1 MIVVSLLSMAG
12 EPLVGFPNGP
22 GHTGKINH
30 VVRGLGFEPSHIN
43 PTSSGWGWGGAGRG
57 EGGGREIGVVEIEFN
72 HMAKNSNNQKP
83 KETLNA
89 KLG

>member
-30 VVRGLGFEPSHIN
+30 VVRGLGFEPSDIN
-43 PTSSGWGWGGAGRG
+43 PTSSGWGWGGRDGVKE
-57 EGGGREIGVVEIEFN
+57 EGG
-72 HMAKNSNNQKP
+72 
-83 KETLNA
+83 
-89 KLG
+89 KLGWWRLNSITWPRIQTIRNPKKL

>member
-1 MIVVSLLSMAG
+1 MIVVSLLFMAG
-12 EPLVGFPNGP
+12 EPLVGFPDGP

-30 VVRGLGFEPSHIN
+30 VATGLGFEPSDIN
-43 PTSSGWGWGGAGRG
+43 PTSLGWGGGRG

>member
-1 MIVVSLLSMAG
+1 MAG
-12 EPLVGFPNGP
+12 EPLDGFPDGP

-30 VVRGLGFEPSHIN
+30 VVRGLGFEPSDIN
-43 PTSSGWGWGGAGRG
+43 PTSSGWWGGG
-57 EGGGREIGVVEIEFN
+57 EGGWVEIGVVEIKFN
-72 HMAKNSNNQKP
+72 HMAKNLINQKP